1 MVGTE
6 KYKHKHAPA
15 SEIEQRY
22 KNYTTFSIARNHV
35 DWFHSGY
42 KYCQRRDGRKWFP
55 KCYEFAKDHSFKE
68 YVNWYLSY
76 DLENVTGNY
85 SPQFIPRR
93 IGFFYYMG
101 KNAKKIDHVVWH
113 GKNGFE
119 NLKSVLKKAT
129 GVKPNSLPHKNK
141 NVENR
146 NSVKYKPETVEM
158 IENYF
163 KEEIRYF
170 NQNICQ

>member
-1 MVGTE
+1 
-6 KYKHKHAPA
+6 
-15 SEIEQRY
+15 
-22 KNYTTFSIARNHV
+22 
-35 DWFHSGY
+35 
-42 KYCQRRDGRKWFP
+42 
-55 KCYEFAKDHSFKE
+55 
-68 YVNWYLSY
+68 
-76 DLENVTGNY
+76 
-85 SPQFIPRR
+85 
-93 IGFFYYMG
+93 MG